1 MASRQDI
8 TAAAERLRLHVRRTP
23 LVAAGPGDETLF
35 KLELLQHTGSF
46 KPRGAFNFVL
56 SHRVPAAGIV
66 AASGGN
72 HGQAVAYVAN
82 RLGITAEVFV
92 PEVCSP
98 LKRARIAG
106 YGARV
111 VVGGA
116 IFDDAQAACEA
127 RASDTGALV
136 VHPFD
141 VEEVIAGQG
150 TIGME
155 LSEDDPDLDTVLV
168 ATGGGGLI
176 AGIASWYSGGI
187 RVVSVEPEESCC
199 LAAAVKA
206 GGPVDVSVGGAA
218 ADSLGAR
225 RLGGLAYEIVR
236 DHVAVAVTVSEA
248 DIRQAQR
255 ELWDR
260 LRVIAEP
267 GGATAYAA
275 LIAGAYR
282 PEPGERVAVV
292 VCGAN
297 VDLAA
302 LPWV

>member
-8 TAAAERLRLHVRRTP
+8 TAAAERLRLHIRRTP
-23 LVAAGPGDETLF
+23 LVAAGAGDDTLF

-56 SHRVPAAGIV
+56 SHRPPAAGIA

-72 HGQAVAYVAN
+72 HGLAVAYVAN
-82 RLGITAEVFV
+82 RLGLRAEIFV
-92 PEVCSP
+92 PEVSSS
-98 LKRARIAG
+98 LKRERIAAL
-106 YGARV
+106 GATV

-116 IFDDAQAACEA
+116 IYDDAQAACEQ
-127 RASDTGALV
+127 RAAETGALV

-141 VEEVIAGQG
+141 AEEVIAGQG
-150 TIGME
+150 TVGME
-155 LSEDDPDLDTVLV
+155 LWEDDPDLDTVVV

-176 AGIASWYSGGI
+176 AGVASWYSGGI
-187 RVVSVEPEESCC
+187 RVVSVEPERSCC

-206 GGPVDVSVGGAA
+206 GGPVDVEVAGAA

-225 RLGGLAYEIVR
+225 RIGSLAYEVVR
-236 DHVAVAVTVSEA
+236 EHVTVAVTVTEV
-248 DIRQAQR
+248 DIERAQR
-255 ELWDR
+255 DLWDR
-260 LRVIAEP
+260 LRVVAEP

-275 LIAGAYR
+275 LLAGAYR
-282 PEPGERVAVV
+282 PERGERVAVV

-297 VDLAA
+297 VDLAS
-302 LPWV
+302 LPWA